1 MANGTFTDKV
11 IVVTGAGSGL
21 GNALMHGALARG
33 AHVVAVCRTV
43 DNLRSSSEAS
53 HGDISRL
60 TTLRCD
66 LVVEADV
73 DRVFDQIHGKFGRV
87 DTLINNAGIGLFGP
101 SESFAL
107 ADAHRL
113 FDVNFFAAIKCM
125 QRAVPLMTARGGDI
139 VNVISTAGKVVRRN
153 EGIYAASKWALLAA
167 SEAMRMELDAHDIRI
182 LAYLPGGM
190 VTKFWQT
197 PSGRQHQPDTSS
209 FMYPTEVADYLLT
222 ILDAPRSLYPQEI
235 LVRRGKKR

>member
-1 MANGTFTDKV
+1 
-11 IVVTGAGSGL
+11 
-21 GNALMHGALARG
+21 MHAA
-33 AHVVAVCRTV
+33 
-43 DNLRSSSEAS
+43 SSSADD
-53 HGDISRL
+53 GARWRYCQRDIHCRQS
-60 TTLRCD
+60 
-66 LVVEADV
+66 
-73 DRVFDQIHGKFGRV
+73 G
-87 DTLINNAGIGLFGP
+87 
-101 SESFAL
+101 
-107 ADAHRL
+107 
-113 FDVNFFAAIKCM
+113 
-125 QRAVPLMTARGGDI
+125 TAER
-139 VNVISTAGKVVRRN
+139 
-153 EGIYAASKWALLAA
+153 GIYAASKWALLAA